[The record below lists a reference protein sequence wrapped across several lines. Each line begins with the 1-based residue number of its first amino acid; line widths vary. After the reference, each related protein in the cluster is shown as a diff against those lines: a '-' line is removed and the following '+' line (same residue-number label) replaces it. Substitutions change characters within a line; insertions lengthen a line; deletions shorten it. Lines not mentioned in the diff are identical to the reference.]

1 MAINVVHGKRSLAC
15 MLLPC
20 DVLQLVLMFYCL
32 FAAHK
37 RNYSQAYTHQAKNGS
52 AFAAGSS
59 NGEQRCC
66 VDGGSLQET
75 AA

>member
-1 MAINVVHGKRSLAC
+1 

-20 DVLQLVLMFYCL
+20 DVLQLVLMFCCL
-32 FAAHK
+32 FAAQK
-37 RNYSQAYTHQAKNGS
+37 RNYSQTYTHQAKNGS

-59 NGEQRCC
+59 NGERCC